1 MREIEDGKRRVN
13 SRPQVIEKRKRI
25 GDWEG
30 DTVLGKE
37 KTERIL
43 THVER
48 KSGVLLG
55 DKISNIKAA
64 IVRAVTVRRFL
75 TLPLCKRHTVT
86 YDNGIEFAE
95 FEFIERDARIKVF
108 FAFPYHS
115 WERGTN
121 ENTNGLLRQFFPK
134 GTAFRTITQEN
145 VDHVVSLINNRPRK
159 RHDYRTPLEVFNRKK
174 WCTSY

>member
-1 MREIEDGKRRVN
+1 MEDTKRRVDA
-13 SRPQVIEKRKRI
+13 RPQIIERRKRI

-30 DTVLGKE
+30 DTVVGQE

-48 KSGVLLG
+48 KSGILLA
-55 DKISNIKAA
+55 DKISDMKAEV
-64 IVRAVTVRRFL
+64 VRKTTVQRFQSV
-75 TLPLCKRHTVT
+75 PASKRHTVT

-95 FEFIERDARIKVF
+95 YEFIERDANMTIY
-108 FAFPYHS
+108 FAYPYHS

-134 GTAFRTITQEN
+134 GSAFRNVTQKHI
-145 VDHVVSLINNRPRK
+145 DQAVSLINNRPRK
-159 RHDYRTPLEVFNRKK
+159 RHGYRTPLEVFNRKK
-174 WCTSY
+174 WCTST